1 LQAVP
6 VGSQLNLMQFSP
18 RLDQTPLLPG
28 QRTRDQIYGVNTED
42 AYFILAVCVE
52 MSGVMG

>member
-6 VGSQLNLMQFSP
+6 VGSQLNLMQFCP